1 MKLALGTVQFGMN
14 YGLANSSG
22 QVSLDN
28 AEEILFK
35 ARSAGIDTL
44 DTAIAYGDSEQVLG
58 ELDLNGFQ
66 VVTKLPEV
74 PVVDEVHN
82 WINEQFSGSL
92 SRLKSS
98 RVHALMLHRPTQL
111 MSRIGQDIWDTLI
124 AFKSDGMIEK
134 IGVSIYSPDEINQ
147 IVDRFPIDLVQVPVN
162 IFDRSFENSGWAEK
176 TQQQNIEIHARS
188 IFLQGL
194 LLMPAAQRP
203 KKFERWQELFH
214 KWDQWLVAESMS
226 PLQAC
231 LRYVES
237 LNFVD
242 KMIVGVDSLK
252 QLEQILEAAD
262 GVSIEGPA
270 FHATQEKLLIN
281 PSRWSE
287 L

>member
-74 PVVDEVHN
+74 PDVDGVHI
-82 WINEQFSGSL
+82 WIKEQFSGSL

-111 MSRIGQDIWDTLI
+111 MSGIGQDIWDTLI
-124 AFKSDGMIEK
+124 AFKSNGMIEK
-134 IGVSIYSPDEINQ
+134 IGISIYSPDELNQ

-162 IFDRSFENSGWAEK
+162 IFDRSFENSGWAE
-176 TQQQNIEIHARS
+176 
-188 IFLQGL
+188 
-194 LLMPAAQRP
+194 P
-203 KKFERWQELFH
+203 KVIVRFWIIAVVLAMISLSTLK
-214 KWDQWLVAESMS
+214 
-226 PLQAC
+226 
-231 LRYVES
+231 LR
-237 LNFVD
+237 
-242 KMIVGVDSLK
+242 
-252 QLEQILEAAD
+252 
-262 GVSIEGPA
+262 
-270 FHATQEKLLIN
+270 
-281 PSRWSE
+281 
-287 L
+287 

>member
-14 YGLANSSG
+14 YGLANTSG
-22 QVSLDN
+22 QISMDEANL
-28 AEEILFK
+28 ILSK

-66 VVTKLPEV
+66 VITKLPEV
-74 PVVDEVHN
+74 PVVDDVHA
-82 WINEQFSGSL
+82 WVKEQFLASL
-92 SRLKSS
+92 SRLKCS
-98 RVHALMLHRPTQL
+98 RVHALMLHRPAQL
-111 MSRIGQDIWDTLI
+111 MSGIGQDIWDALI

-134 IGVSIYSPDEINQ
+134 IGVSIYSPDGLNQ
-147 IVDRFPIDLVQVPVN
+147 IFDRFPIDLVQIPVN
-162 IFDRSFENSGWAEK
+162 VFDRSLENSGWAEK
-176 TQQQNIEIHARS
+176 AQQQGIEIHARS

-237 LNFVD
+237 LSFVD

-252 QLEQILEAAD
+252 QLDQILEAAD
-262 GVSIEGPA
+262 GVAIEGPS

-281 PSRWSE
+281 PARWSE
-287 L
+287 F